1 MIGVSLT
8 FHPQSGR
15 ANESQFAAAFE
26 SAPSPSTASRISA
39 VTSTLQNPTPV
50 VAADNPWAESA
61 DDLASAFSKPVAY
74 PSLSTQPG
82 VQPKP
87 LSSNSHFLSTRSN
100 TGRSTPS
107 DILSAVPSTWQS
119 PVTSP
124 KVTDDWG
131 GFVDGDMAPV
141 EDKAKAATLAS
152 SASLAGL
159 SKEAKA
165 AEMARRREERKAR
178 IAQLKE
184 QKKGGI

>member
-1 MIGVSLT
+1 MIGVSQT
-8 FHPQSGR
+8 FPPQSGR
-15 ANESQFAAAFE
+15 TNESHFTAAFE
-26 SAPSPSTASRISA
+26 SAPSPSTAPKLSA
-39 VTSTLQNPTPV
+39 VTSTLQSPTPV
-50 VAADNPWAESA
+50 VTADNPWADST

-74 PSLSTQPG
+74 PSLSTQP
-82 VQPKP
+82 VLQPKP
-87 LSSNSHFLSTRSN
+87 LSSNIHFLSTGGN

-107 DILSAVPSTWQS
+107 DILSAIPSTWQS

-131 GFVDGDMAPV
+131 EFGEGDMAPV
-141 EDKAKAATLAS
+141 EDKAKVAASAS
-152 SASLAGL
+152 PASLAGL

-184 QKKGGI
+184 QKKGGT